1 MPDARKPRAMMNKK
15 GNTPKAG
22 RARPAAGRSKG
33 GMTAAS
39 ASPLR
44 LIGLALI
51 GVGVIAVVPTVLE
64 LLQGG
69 GPEDLTGLL
78 VRLLPGPLL
87 VLGGLALM
95 ERARSGGTPSSP
107 VGELGLDSAPEA
119 SPMPAQP
126 WSQGSDDALA
136 NSSAWGFW
144 SSDAEAQTGG
154 APAPAWAGS
163 SAAAPAAPA
172 DLGAAWL
179 GAGPAAEPAGGV
191 PSWGAASAPGGFSFD
206 LGGPTPAP
214 SLGGGF
220 DLGGPTPAPS
230 FGVGFGAAAPTGP
243 VGFEAAFAAATP
255 PAPANAPAP
264 FAAAAAPPFE
274 FGTASFGGPTASAP
288 SAAPGFEAAF
298 APVPPP
304 SSVAGLTGPFATGS
318 PQAEL
323 PASPLGSLFD
333 PVLSSAGVPPA
344 TSTSFGAAVPFP
356 ATSAAPPT
364 PVVPPMPVAPP
375 APAAPS
381 PLEAALVVPPAPVA
395 PPMPAPVAS
404 APPPP
409 PVRPPEP
416 APTGVATLVPNVQIV
431 KAGTRLV
438 LDATDPQ
445 VIERYRN
452 WVLDQATGATAFEPL
467 RVDGQLDQWF
477 LLSACGVATLLSW
490 THEDHGATYPKEVWV
505 DQILPEQGIAIAD
518 RELAT
523 ELIVAAALHAGG
535 VYTPPSAKLRGY
547 QPAELV
553 TSMAAMHVGLLR
565 LYCALERTDPAKVL
579 RDQLGAPNVD
589 AAAAVGAAPRLLAP
603 GW

>member
-1 MPDARKPRAMMNKK
+1 MTNKK
-15 GNTPKAG
+15 GNTSKAG
-22 RARPAAGRSKG
+22 RARPAAGTRKG
-33 GMTAAS
+33 RTAAPS

-95 ERARSGGTPSSP
+95 ERARAGAAPSSTI
-107 VGELGLDSAPEA
+107 GELGFDAA
-119 SPMPAQP
+119 SDGAPMPSQP
-126 WSQGSDDALA
+126 WSAANDDALA

-144 SSDAEAQTGG
+144 SNDAE
-154 APAPAWAGS
+154 PAPAAGGAASPTWAGS
-163 SAAAPAAPA
+163 SAASPAAPA

-179 GAGPAAEPAGGV
+179 GAGPV
-191 PSWGAASAPGGFSFD
+191 AASGGAPNWGPSSVPGGF
-206 LGGPTPAP
+206 
-214 SLGGGF
+214 GF
-220 DLGGPTPAPS
+220 DLGGPIPTPA
-230 FGVGFGAAAPTGP
+230 FGGGFGTTSAAPPAGP
-243 VGFEAAFAAATP
+243 GGFEAAFAAATVPAVGGASVPFETAPPPFETAAASPFGVAAP
-255 PAPANAPAP
+255 PAAPAP
-264 FAAAAAPPFE
+264 FE
-274 FGTASFGGPTASAP
+274 FGSTPFGGSSAP
-288 SAAPGFEAAF
+288 APGAPAGFELAF

-304 SSVAGLTGPFATGS
+304 
-318 PQAEL
+318 
-323 PASPLGSLFD
+323 
-333 PVLSSAGVPPA
+333 
-344 TSTSFGAAVPFP
+344 
-356 ATSAAPPT
+356 
-364 PVVPPMPVAPP
+364 VVP
-375 APAAPS
+375 S
-381 PLEAALVVPPAPVA
+381 PFEAALVVPPPAVPSPFEAALVVPPPAVPSPFEAALVVPPPAVPSPFEAALVVPPPVVPSPSVVPAAPA
-395 PPMPAPVAS
+395 PSMPAPAAS
-404 APPPP
+404 APTAP
-409 PVRPPEP
+409 PVRSPEP
-416 APTGVATLVPNVQIV
+416 PPAGVATLVPNVQIV

-438 LDATDPQ
+438 LDATDPR
-445 VIERYRN
+445 VIEQYRN

-467 RVDGQLDQWF
+467 RVEGHLDQWF

-535 VYTPPSAKLRGY
+535 VYTPPSTKLRSY

-589 AAAAVGAAPRLLAP
+589 AAAAVGAAPRRLLAP

>member
-33 GMTAAS
+33 AMTAGG

-95 ERARSGGTPSSP
+95 ERARSGGASSSP
-107 VGELGLDSAPEA
+107 GGELGFDSGPEG
-119 SPMPAQP
+119 SPMPMQP

-144 SSDAEAQTGG
+144 SSDAEATAGAGG
-154 APAPAWAGS
+154 ASAPAVAGS
-163 SAAAPAAPA
+163 SAAASAAPA

-179 GAGPAAEPAGGV
+179 GAGPAAEPAGGM
-191 PSWGAASAPGGFSFD
+191 PSWGSSSAPGGFSFD
-206 LGGPTPAP
+206 LGGPA
-214 SLGGGF
+214 
-220 DLGGPTPAPS
+220 PAPS
-230 FGVGFGAAAPTGP
+230 FGGGFGAAAPTGP

-255 PAPANAPAP
+255 PAFASAPAP

-274 FGTASFGGPTASAP
+274 FGTASFGGPTAPAP
-288 SAAPGFEAAF
+288 GAAPAFEAAF

-304 SSVAGLTGPFATGS
+304 SSVAGLTGPFAADS
-318 PQAEL
+318 PPAEL

-333 PVLSSAGVPPA
+333 PVLSSAGVPPS
-344 TSTSFGAAVPFP
+344 TSTPFGAAAPFP
-356 ATSAAPPT
+356 ATPAAPTT
-364 PVVPPMPVAPP
+364 PVVPTT
-375 APAAPS
+375 PAAPS
-381 PLEAALVVPPAPVA
+381 PFEAALVVPPTPVA
-395 PPMPAPVAS
+395 PPAPPPMPAPVAS

-438 LDATDPQ
+438 LDATDPR

-518 RELAT
+518 RDLAT

-535 VYTPPSAKLRGY
+535 VYTPPSAKLRAY

>member
-1 MPDARKPRAMMNKK
+1 MPDARKPRTMTNKK
-15 GNTPKAG
+15 GNTSKAG
-22 RARPAAGRSKG
+22 RARPAAGTRKG
-33 GMTAAS
+33 RTAAPS

-95 ERARSGGTPSSP
+95 ERARAGAAPSSTI
-107 VGELGLDSAPEA
+107 GELGFDAA
-119 SPMPAQP
+119 SDGAPMPSQP
-126 WSQGSDDALA
+126 WSAANDDALA

-144 SSDAEAQTGG
+144 SNDAE
-154 APAPAWAGS
+154 PAPAAGGAASPTWAGS
-163 SAAAPAAPA
+163 SAASPAAPA

-179 GAGPAAEPAGGV
+179 GAGPV
-191 PSWGAASAPGGFSFD
+191 AASGGAPNWGPSSVPGGF
-206 LGGPTPAP
+206 
-214 SLGGGF
+214 GF
-220 DLGGPTPAPS
+220 DLGGPIPTPA
-230 FGVGFGAAAPTGP
+230 FGGGFGTTSAAPPAGP
-243 VGFEAAFAAATP
+243 GGFEAAFAAATVPAVGGASVPFETAPPPFETAAASPFGVAAP
-255 PAPANAPAP
+255 PAAPAP
-264 FAAAAAPPFE
+264 FE
-274 FGTASFGGPTASAP
+274 FGSTPFGGSSAP
-288 SAAPGFEAAF
+288 APGAPAGFELAF

-304 SSVAGLTGPFATGS
+304 VVPSPF
-318 PQAEL
+318 
-323 PASPLGSLFD
+323 D
-333 PVLSSAGVPPA
+333 
-344 TSTSFGAAVPFP
+344 AAL
-356 ATSAAPPT
+356 
-364 PVVPPMPVAPP
+364 VVPPP
-375 APAAPS
+375 AVPS
-381 PLEAALVVPPAPVA
+381 PFEAALVVPPPVVPSPSVVPAAPA
-395 PPMPAPVAS
+395 PSMPAPAAS
-404 APPPP
+404 APTAP
-409 PVRPPEP
+409 PVRSPEP
-416 APTGVATLVPNVQIV
+416 PPAGVATLVPNVQIV

-438 LDATDPQ
+438 LDATDPR
-445 VIERYRN
+445 VIEQYRN

-467 RVDGQLDQWF
+467 RVEGHLDQWF

-535 VYTPPSAKLRGY
+535 VYTPPSTKLRSY

-589 AAAAVGAAPRLLAP
+589 AAAAVGAAPRRLLAP